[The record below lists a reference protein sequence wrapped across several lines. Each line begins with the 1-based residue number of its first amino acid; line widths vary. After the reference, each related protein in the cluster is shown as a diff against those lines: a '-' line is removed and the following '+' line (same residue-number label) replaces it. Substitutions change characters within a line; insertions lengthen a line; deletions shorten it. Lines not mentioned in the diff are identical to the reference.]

1 MRWKMPKSSTVSH
14 TTSANLFLL
23 QPKRNHPMINLSSF
37 IRPVPGYSNSNWTM
51 YRLSGNGTS
60 NHYFIAGRSGNIVAS
75 GKRKHCVEV
84 WNNAGTASKNP
95 MSLSV

>member
-1 MRWKMPKSSTVSH
+1 
-14 TTSANLFLL
+14 
-23 QPKRNHPMINLSSF
+23 MINLSNFVS
-37 IRPVPGYSNSNWTM
+37 PVPGFSNSNWTM

-84 WNNAGTASKNP
+84 WNNVGTATRAP
-95 MSLSV
+95 MSASV

>member
-1 MRWKMPKSSTVSH
+1 MLNLNNFITPVS
-14 TTSANLFLL
+14 
-23 QPKRNHPMINLSSF
+23 
-37 IRPVPGYSNSNWTM
+37 GYSNSNWTM

-60 NHYFIAGRSGNIVAS
+60 NHYFVAGRSGNIVAS

-95 MSLSV
+95 MSFSV